1 MGVDNEVVAFN
12 TTQMPKERFLSGVEE
27 KTIEDGYGSFTS
39 ISLGS
44 IYWQDWQAFN
54 NNYYIC
60 GAQAKVEFSDW
71 VLDDTGVTKIN
82 WKEAVGA
89 LTAILRL
96 GIDRIRG
103 VPVRRQSETTNQ

>member
-1 MGVDNEVVAFN
+1 MKFFQSITALTLVTHTFASDEKTDTNGSLRGRMGVDNEVVAFN

-54 NNYYIC
+54 NN
-60 GAQAKVEFSDW
+60 
-71 VLDDTGVTKIN
+71 
-82 WKEAVGA
+82 
-89 LTAILRL
+89 
-96 GIDRIRG
+96 
-103 VPVRRQSETTNQ
+103 